1 MKRLLLAAVLLS
13 SACQTMTPRED
24 LTSAVTLEVQAHDAG
39 TGAFTLM
46 LRNRSTR
53 DVYFLHYLLEFSDD
67 PQPRR
72 GPRPDYQM
80 DDPQVVI
87 GFHDRLLKR
96 GESFQIDSSYRGA
109 GEGDPSRTFA
119 GVHACWS
126 NSHWECEH
134 YTMLWSDKPIN
145 AD

>member
-13 SACQTMTPRED
+13 SACQTMPPREN
-24 LTSAVTLEVQAHDAG
+24 LNSAVTLEVQARDAG

-53 DVYFLHYLLEFSDD
+53 DVYFLHYLLEFSND
-67 PQPRR
+67 PQPHH
-72 GPRPDYQM
+72 GPRPDYAM

-87 GFHDRLLKR
+87 SFHDRLLKR
-96 GESFQIDSSYRGA
+96 GESFRIDSSYGN
-109 GEGDPSRTFA
+109 GEAADKPRTFA

-126 NSHWECEH
+126 DSHRECER